1 MPDRRNSVRFFAANM
16 LTFFINMLYLIK
28 YLRKETIMNFTVK
41 NCKINGQG
49 NAHDIV
55 VSGGVFGGA
64 SETVFEFNNCAVF
77 PGFID
82 VHVHL
87 REPGFSYKETVETGT
102 RACAHGGY
110 TTVCS
115 MPNLNPVPD
124 SAEHLDEQLRLIEKD
139 AVIAV
144 APYGAITVGQN
155 GEELSDM
162 EAMAAKV
169 CAFSDDGKG
178 VQSEN
183 MMREAMIR
191 AKRLGKMIVAHCED
205 NSLLRGGYIH
215 DGRYAAEHGHRGICS
230 ESEWK
235 PIERDLRLAAE
246 TGCAYHVC
254 HISTKESVELI
265 RKAKAAGVDVTCE
278 TAPHYLILSDKD
290 MQEHGRFKMN
300 PPLRDESD
308 RLALIEGICDGTI
321 DMIATDHAPHSAEE
335 KGRGLEKSAMGI
347 VGIETAFPL
356 LYTHLVKTGI
366 ITMGRLVELMST
378 NPAKRFGFSSGLED
392 GMPADFTVFDLNSK
406 YTINPDGFLSK
417 GRATPFEGCEVYGEC
432 LMTVKGGKI
441 VWQKE
446 DK

>member
-1 MPDRRNSVRFFAANM
+1 MD
-16 LTFFINMLYLIK
+16 
-28 YLRKETIMNFTVK
+28 FTVK

-49 NAHDIV
+49 NLVDIS
-55 VSGGVFGGA
+55 VSGGVIGGA
-64 SETVFEFNNCAVF
+64 SDTVFEFNNCAVF

-87 REPGFSYKETVETGT
+87 REPGFSYKETIKTGSSA
-102 RACAHGGY
+102 RVKGGY

-124 SAEHLDEQLRLIEKD
+124 SLEHLNEQLDLIKKD
-139 AVIAV
+139 AVMNV
-144 APYGAITVGQN
+144 VPYGSITVGQN

-162 EAMAAKV
+162 DAMAEFV

-178 VQSEN
+178 VQSDD
-183 MMREAMIR
+183 MMRAAMLK
-191 AKRLGKMIVAHCED
+191 AKSLGKMIVAHCED

-215 DGRYAAEHGHRGICS
+215 DGEYAKAHGHRGICS

-235 PIERDLRLAAE
+235 PIERDLKLAEE

-265 RKAKAAGVDVTCE
+265 RKAKARGVDVTCE

-356 LYTHLVKTGI
+356 LYTYLVKTNI
-366 ITMGRLVELMST
+366 ITLEKLVELMST
-378 NPAKRFGFSSGLED
+378 NPAKIFGFESSLEN
-392 GMPADFTVFDLNSK
+392 GKPANFTVFDLDK
-406 YTINPDGFLSK
+406 EYEINPEEFISM
-417 GRATPFEGCEVYGEC
+417 GRATPFEGYKVFGEC
-432 LMTVKGGKI
+432 LMTVCNGKTAWMKGDI
-441 VWQKE
+441 R
-446 DK
+446 

>member
-1 MPDRRNSVRFFAANM
+1 MS
-16 LTFFINMLYLIK
+16 
-28 YLRKETIMNFTVK
+28 FTVK
-41 NCKINGQG
+41 GCKKYG
-49 NAHDIV
+49 NDMPLDIS

-64 SETVFEFNNCAVF
+64 SDTVFQFDNCAVF

-102 RACAHGGY
+102 KACARGGY

-124 SAEHLDEQLRLIEKD
+124 NKENLDSQLELIKNG
-139 AVIAV
+139 AVMNV
-144 APYGAITVGQN
+144 RPYGSITVGQN
-155 GEELSDM
+155 GQALSDM
-162 EAMAAKV
+162 RAMADSV

-178 VQSEN
+178 VQSEE
-183 MMREAMIR
+183 MMREAMLE
-191 AKRLGKMIVAHCED
+191 AKSLGKMIVAHCED
-205 NSLLRGGYIH
+205 NSLLEGGYIH
-215 DGRYAAEHGHRGICS
+215 KGKYAEEHGHRGICS

-235 PIERDLRLAAE
+235 PIERDLKLAKE

-265 RKAKAAGVDVTCE
+265 RKAKAQGVDVTCE

-290 MQEHGRFKMN
+290 LQEHGRFKMN

-356 LYTHLVKTGI
+356 LYTYLVKENI
-366 ITMGRLVELMST
+366 ISLDKLIELMSI
-378 NPAKRFGFSSGLED
+378 NPAKRFGFDNSIENGN
-392 GMPADFTVFDLNSK
+392 FTVFDLNSK
-406 YTINPDGFLSK
+406 YIINPDDFLSK
-417 GRATPFEGCEVYGEC
+417 GKATPFEGYEVYGEC
-432 LMTVKGGKI
+432 LMTVCGGEIAWK
-441 VWQKE
+441 KE
-446 DK
+446 DE

>member
-1 MPDRRNSVRFFAANM
+1 MS
-16 LTFFINMLYLIK
+16 
-28 YLRKETIMNFTVK
+28 FTVK
-41 NCKINGQG
+41 GCKIYAENSTE
-49 NAHDIV
+49 DII
-55 VSGGVFGGA
+55 VSGGVIDGA
-64 SETVFEFNNCAVF
+64 SDTVFEFNNCIAF

-87 REPGFSYKETVETGT
+87 REPGFSYKETIKSGST
-102 RACAHGGY
+102 ACARGGY
-110 TTVCS
+110 TAVCS

-124 SAEHLDEQLRLIEKD
+124 SLENLNKQLEIIKND
-139 AVIAV
+139 AVIRV
-144 APYGAITVGQN
+144 LPYGAITVEQS
-155 GEELSDM
+155 GERLSDM
-162 EAMAAKV
+162 SGMSPCV

-178 VQSEN
+178 VQSAE
-183 MMREAMIR
+183 MMKEAMLT
-191 AKRLGKMIVAHCED
+191 AKSLGKMIVAHCED
-205 NSLLRGGYIH
+205 NSLLNGGYIH
-215 DGRYAAEHGHRGICS
+215 DGKYASDHGHRGICS

-235 PIERDLRLAAE
+235 PIERDLALAAE

-347 VGIETAFPL
+347 VGIETAFAL
-356 LYTHLVKTGI
+356 MYTYFVKTNI
-366 ITMGRLVELMST
+366 ITLNKLIELMSI
-378 NPAKRFGFSSGLED
+378 NPAKRFGINND
-392 GMPADFTVFDLNSK
+392 IKNNFTVFSLDTK
-406 YTINPDGFLSK
+406 YNIDPDDFVSM
-417 GRATPFEGCEVYGEC
+417 GRATPFEGYEVFGEC
-432 LMTVKGGKI
+432 MLTVCDGRI
-441 VWQKE
+441 AWQKGAR
-446 DK
+446 

>member
-1 MPDRRNSVRFFAANM
+1 MS
-16 LTFFINMLYLIK
+16 
-28 YLRKETIMNFTVK
+28 FTVK
-41 NCKINGQG
+41 GCKKYG
-49 NAHDIV
+49 NDMPVDIS

-64 SETVFEFNNCAVF
+64 SGTVFQFDNCIVF

-102 RACAHGGY
+102 KACARGGY

-124 SAEHLDEQLRLIEKD
+124 DKENLDAQLELIGND
-139 AVIAV
+139 AVINV
-144 APYGAITVGQN
+144 KPYGSITVGQN
-155 GEELSDM
+155 GGALSDM
-162 EAMAAKV
+162 EAMRDDV

-178 VQSEN
+178 VQSDE
-183 MMREAMIR
+183 MMRAAMIK
-191 AKRLGKMIVAHCED
+191 AKSLGKMIVAHCED
-205 NSLLRGGYIH
+205 NSLLEGGYIH
-215 DGRYAAEHGHRGICS
+215 KGKYAEEHGHRGICS

-235 PIERDLRLAAE
+235 PIERDLRLAKE

-265 RKAKAAGVDVTCE
+265 RKAKAEGVDVTCE

-290 MQEHGRFKMN
+290 LQEHGRFKMN

-356 LYTHLVKTGI
+356 LYTHLVKENK
-366 ITMGRLVELMST
+366 ITLDKLIELMSI
-378 NPAKRFGFSSGLED
+378 NPAKRFGFNSSLEN
-392 GMPADFTVFDLNSK
+392 GMPADFTVFDLNKK
-406 YTINPDGFLSK
+406 YKINPDDFLSK
-417 GRATPFEGCEVYGEC
+417 GKATPFEGYEVYGEC
-432 LMTVKGGKI
+432 LMTVCGGEI
-441 VWQKE
+441 AWQKGE
-446 DK
+446 NL

>member
-1 MPDRRNSVRFFAANM
+1 MS
-16 LTFFINMLYLIK
+16 
-28 YLRKETIMNFTVK
+28 FTVK
-41 NCKINGQG
+41 GCKKYGQG
-49 NAHDIV
+49 NPVDIS

-64 SETVFEFNNCAVF
+64 SDTVFQFDNCVVF

-87 REPGFSYKETVETGT
+87 REPGFSYKETIETGSK
-102 RACAHGGY
+102 ACARGGY
-110 TTVCS
+110 CAVCS

-124 SAEHLDEQLRLIEKD
+124 SVEHLNEQLELIKKD
-139 AVIAV
+139 AAIKVL
-144 APYGAITVGQN
+144 PYGSITVGQN
-155 GEELSDM
+155 GEKLSDM
-162 EAMAAKV
+162 EAMAPNV

-178 VQSEN
+178 VQSEE
-183 MMREAMIR
+183 MMREAMLK
-191 AKRLGKMIVAHCED
+191 AKSLGKMIVAHCED
-205 NSLLRGGYIH
+205 NSLLHGGYIH
-215 DGRYAAEHGHRGICS
+215 AGKYAEEHGHRGICS

-235 PIERDLRLAAE
+235 PIERDLKLAAE

-290 MQEHGRFKMN
+290 LQEHGRFKMN

-356 LYTHLVKTGI
+356 LYTYLVKTNI
-366 ITMGRLVELMST
+366 ITLEKLVELMST
-378 NPAKRFGFSSGLED
+378 NPAKRFGFNSGFEE
-392 GMPADFTVFDLNSK
+392 GMPADFTVFDLNKK
-406 YTINPDGFLSK
+406 YTVDPADFLSK
-417 GRATPFEGCEVYGEC
+417 GKATPFEGYEVFGEC
-432 LMTVKGGKI
+432 LMTVCGGKI
-441 VWQKE
+441 AYQKGE
-446 DK
+446 K

>member
-1 MPDRRNSVRFFAANM
+1 MS
-16 LTFFINMLYLIK
+16 
-28 YLRKETIMNFTVK
+28 FTVK
-41 NCKINGQG
+41 GCKKYG
-49 NAHDIV
+49 NDMPVDIS

-64 SETVFEFNNCAVF
+64 SDTVFQFHNCIVF

-102 RACAHGGY
+102 KACARGGY

-124 SAEHLDEQLRLIEKD
+124 NKENLDAQLELIKKD
-139 AVIAV
+139 ALISVK
-144 APYGAITVGQN
+144 PYGSITVGQN

-162 EAMAAKV
+162 EAMLDDV

-178 VQSEN
+178 VQSDE
-183 MMREAMIR
+183 MMRAAMLK
-191 AKRLGKMIVAHCED
+191 AKSLGKMIVAHCED
-205 NSLLRGGYIH
+205 NSLLEGGYIH
-215 DGRYAAEHGHRGICS
+215 KGKYAEEHGHRGICS

-235 PIERDLRLAAE
+235 PIERDLKLAKE
-246 TGCAYHVC
+246 TGCPYHVC

-265 RKAKAAGVDVTCE
+265 RKAKAEGVNVTCE

-290 MQEHGRFKMN
+290 LQEHGRFKMN

-308 RLALIEGICDGTI
+308 RLALIEGIIDGTI

-356 LYTHLVKTGI
+356 LYTYLVKENV
-366 ITMGRLVELMST
+366 ITLEKLVELMSI
-378 NPAKRFGFSSGLED
+378 NPAKRFGFSSSLEN
-392 GMPADFTVFDLNSK
+392 GMSADFTVFDLEKK
-406 YTINPDGFLSK
+406 YIINPDDFLSK
-417 GRATPFEGCEVYGEC
+417 GRATPFEGYEVYGEC
-432 LMTVKGGKI
+432 LMTVCGGEIAWK
-441 VWQKE
+441 KE

>member
-1 MPDRRNSVRFFAANM
+1 MS
-16 LTFFINMLYLIK
+16 
-28 YLRKETIMNFTVK
+28 FTVK
-41 NCKINGQG
+41 GCKKYGQG
-49 NAHDIV
+49 NPVDIS

-64 SETVFEFNNCAVF
+64 SDTVFQFDNCVVF

-87 REPGFSYKETVETGT
+87 REPGFSYKETIETGSK
-102 RACAHGGY
+102 ACARGGY
-110 TTVCS
+110 CAVCS

-124 SAEHLDEQLRLIEKD
+124 SVEHLNEQLELIKKD
-139 AVIAV
+139 AAIKVL
-144 APYGAITVGQN
+144 PYGSITVGQN
-155 GEELSDM
+155 GEKLSDM
-162 EAMAAKV
+162 EAMAPNV

-178 VQSEN
+178 VQGEE
-183 MMREAMIR
+183 MMREAMLK
-191 AKRLGKMIVAHCED
+191 AKSLGKMIVAHCED
-205 NSLLRGGYIH
+205 NSLLHGGYIH
-215 DGRYAAEHGHRGICS
+215 AGKYAEEHGHRGICS

-235 PIERDLRLAAE
+235 PIERDLKLAAE
-246 TGCAYHVC
+246 MGCAYHVC

-290 MQEHGRFKMN
+290 LQEHGRFKMN

-356 LYTHLVKTGI
+356 LYTYLVKENI
-366 ITMGRLVELMST
+366 ISLEKLVELMSI
-378 NPAKRFGFSSGLED
+378 NPAKRFGFNSGLED
-392 GMPADFTVFDLNSK
+392 GMPADFTVFDLNKK
-406 YTINPDGFLSK
+406 YTINPDDFLSK
-417 GRATPFEGCEVYGEC
+417 GKATPFEGCEVFGEC
-432 LMTVKGGKI
+432 LLTVCGGKI
-441 VWQKE
+441 AYQKGE
-446 DK
+446 K